1 MLKKLKS
8 KGRRLAAFLLSLI
21 TIISSAAVPTATV
34 FAADGTLHFNSGEN
48 IPYGTYVTARMT
60 FDGSNTAY
68 CLEPSKKTPEVGD
81 YEYELLPQGSP
92 IRKAL
97 YYLNG
102 GYGYEKITKDACFEG
117 WSDTD
122 SYVIGHLALAY
133 IYDNYSDGG
142 DAFHGATPELEAK
155 AKEVVDF
162 INGQPEPPES
172 FQAFILPAENH
183 QTIAGS
189 WYEEPFG
196 WIELYKSTA
205 NGNVSNGNGNYTLAG
220 ARYGIY
226 KDGNQVAVLT
236 TDGNGYAKSEAL
248 ETGGYTV
255 QEISPSAGYAVDPQ
269 SYDVRVESDETAALN
284 VTEVPQN
291 NPMDLTV
298 QKIDSETGRPKPQGG
313 AAFKDAQFT
322 VKFYVE
328 QMDKDPAASG
338 KKPVRTWVFKTDAE
352 GRAKFTKD
360 YLVSGDAFYYQ
371 TNGTTPCLPLG
382 TVTVQETKAPEG
394 YFINKDIFVR
404 KITGDGKQ
412 ESVACYQAP
421 SVPEQVYRGDLE
433 FVKVSDGDLS
443 RLANVPF
450 SITSKTTGESHVIV
464 TDKNG
469 YASTSSSWT
478 KHSINTNAGTAS
490 TDGIWFGTSKPN
502 DNKGALIYDTYVIGE
517 QRCRANEGMNL
528 LKFEV
533 SIYKDAVTVQLG
545 TLTND
550 HLDIGT
556 TALDKRTGSHAAKA
570 DEKVVLVDTVEYE
583 GLRKGQEYKLI
594 GTLMDK
600 ETGEPILIDGKAVT
614 AEKTFKAKNTSGSV
628 EVTFT
633 FNGIILKGKTV
644 VVFEELYQE
653 DLKLAVHTDIEDEEQ
668 TIYFPEIGTTA
679 KDADTEENISHA
691 DEEVI
696 LVDTV
701 AYKNLVP
708 GEEYKATGTLMDKE
722 TGKPVEAGGKPITAE
737 AVFMPE
743 ETEGTVE
750 VTFVFNGME
759 VKGKT
764 VVVFESVTLNGK
776 ELAVHAD
783 LEDEGQTIYFP
794 EIGTTAKDSE
804 TGGHVSNADENVT
817 IVDTVSYKN
826 LITGK
831 EYKIT
836 GTLMDKET
844 KEPLMVEGKPVTA
857 ETVFTPTET
866 EGTVEITFTFNGS
879 ALKGK
884 TVVAFETVTYK
895 GREVASHTDIEDKEQ
910 SIYFPEIHTTAK
922 DGKDGDKEILAG
934 EKATLIDTVEY
945 KNLEADQE
953 YRLVGTLM
961 DKETGKAVL
970 IDGKEVTAEAF
981 FKPEKT
987 TGKADVT
994 FTFNA
999 TEFAGRKLVVF
1010 EKLFLVKGD
1019 METEISAHEDLKDE
1033 GQTVKIVKTEMPK
1046 ARMAEARTPKTGD
1059 ESHMGFWYAFAG
1071 ISVIGLAAFAV
1082 LKVRAGKKKE
1092 EE

>member
-8 KGRRLAAFLLSLI
+8 KGRRLAAFVLSLI

-226 KDGNQVAVLT
+226 KDGNQVEVLT

-298 QKIDSETGRPKPQGG
+298 QKIDSETGEPKPQGG

-352 GRAKFTKD
+352 GRVKFTKD

-394 YFINKDIFVR
+394 YFINKDVFVR
-404 KITGDGKQ
+404 KITGDGRQ
-412 ESVACYQAP
+412 ESVSCYQAP

-469 YASTSSSWT
+469 YASTSSSWV
-478 KHSINTNAGTAS
+478 KHSANTNAGTAS

-502 DNKGALIYDTYVIGE
+502 DNKGALIYDTYVIEE

-556 TALDKRTGSHAAKA
+556 TALDKRTDSHAAKA
-570 DEKVVLVDTVEYE
+570 DEKVILVDTVEYE

-614 AEKTFKAKNTSGSV
+614 AE
-628 EVTFT
+628 
-633 FNGIILKGKTV
+633 
-644 VVFEELYQE
+644 
-653 DLKLAVHTDIEDEEQ
+653 
-668 TIYFPEIGTTA
+668 
-679 KDADTEENISHA
+679 
-691 DEEVI
+691 
-696 LVDTV
+696 
-701 AYKNLVP
+701 
-708 GEEYKATGTLMDKE
+708 
-722 TGKPVEAGGKPITAE
+722 
-737 AVFMPE
+737 
-743 ETEGTVE
+743 
-750 VTFVFNGME
+750 
-759 VKGKT
+759 
-764 VVVFESVTLNGK
+764 
-776 ELAVHAD
+776 
-783 LEDEGQTIYFP
+783 
-794 EIGTTAKDSE
+794 
-804 TGGHVSNADENVT
+804 
-817 IVDTVSYKN
+817 
-826 LITGK
+826 
-831 EYKIT
+831 
-836 GTLMDKET
+836 
-844 KEPLMVEGKPVTA
+844 
-857 ETVFTPTET
+857 TVFTPTET

-895 GREVASHTDIEDKEQ
+895 DKEVASHTDIEDKEQ

-1019 METEISAHEDLKDE
+1019 VETEISAHEALKDE

-1059 ESHMGFWYAFAG
+1059 ESRMGFWYAFAG
-1071 ISVIGLAAFAV
+1071 LSVIGIAAFAV
-1082 LKVRAGKKKE
+1082 LKARAGKKKE

>member
-8 KGRRLAAFLLSLI
+8 KGRRFAAFFLSLLAI
-21 TIISSAAVPTATV
+21 VSSAAVPTATV
-34 FAADGTLHFNSGEN
+34 FAADGVIHFNSGED
-48 IPYGTYVTARMT
+48 IHYGTYATSRMT

-68 CLEPSKKTPEVGD
+68 CVEPSKKTPEPGD
-81 YEYELLPQGSP
+81 YEYELLPEGSP

-102 GYGYEKITKDACFEG
+102 GLAYEKVTKDACFEG

-122 SYVIGHLALAY
+122 SYVIGHLVVSY
-133 IYDNYSDGG
+133 IYDNYNDGG
-142 DAFHGATPELEAK
+142 DAFHGAPPEYVAK
-155 AKEVVDF
+155 AKEVVEF
-162 INGQPEPPES
+162 INSQPEPPES
-172 FQAFILPAENH
+172 FKAFIIPAEGH

-189 WYEEPFG
+189 WQEDPIG
-196 WIELYKSTA
+196 WIELYKCTA
-205 NGNVSNGNGNYTLAG
+205 NGNVSDGNGNYTVAG
-220 ARYGIY
+220 AQYGIY
-226 KDGNQVAVLT
+226 KDGSQVEVLT

-248 ETGGYTV
+248 ETGSYTV
-255 QEISPSAGYAVDPQ
+255 QEIQPSKGYAIDPQ
-269 SYDVRVESDETAALN
+269 SYDVRVRAEDTTTLN

-291 NPMDLTV
+291 NPMDFVV
-298 QKIDSETGRPKPQGG
+298 QKIDSETGEPKPQGG
-313 AAFKDAQFT
+313 ASFKNAEFT

-338 KKPVRTWVFKTDAE
+338 KKPIRTWVFKTDVD
-352 GRAKFTKD
+352 GRVKFDKN

-394 YFINKDIFVR
+394 YFINTDIFVR

-412 ESVACYQAP
+412 ESVSCYQTA

-433 FVKVSDGDLS
+433 FVKVSDGDLN

-469 YASTSSSWT
+469 YANTSSSWT
-478 KHSINTNAGTAS
+478 KHSVNTNAGTAS

-502 DNKGALIYDTYVIGE
+502 DNKGALIYDTYVIE
-517 QRCRANEGMNL
+517 ELRCEANEGMNL

-556 TALDKRTGSHAAKA
+556 TALDKRTGSHTAKA
-570 DEKVVLVDTVEYE
+570 DEKVTLVDTVEYE
-583 GLRKGQEYKLI
+583 GLRKGEEYKLV

-600 ETGEPILIDGKAVT
+600 ETGEPVQIDGVPVT

-628 EVTFT
+628 EVAFT
-633 FNGIILKGKTV
+633 FNGISLKGKTV

-653 DLKLAVHTDIEDEEQ
+653 DLKLAVHTDIQDEEQ
-668 TIYFPEIGTTA
+668 TVYFPEIGTTA

-691 DEEVI
+691 DEEVTLI
-696 LVDTV
+696 DTV

-708 GEEYKATGTLMDKE
+708 DQEYKVIGTLMDQE
-722 TGKPVEAGGKPITAE
+722 TGKPIEVDGKPVTAE
-737 AVFMPE
+737 NVFTPE

-750 VTFVFNGME
+750 VTFVFNGLE
-759 VKGKT
+759 IKGKT
-764 VVVFESVTLNGK
+764 VVVFESVTLDGK

-804 TGGHVSNADENVT
+804 NGSHVSNADEEIT
-817 IVDTVSYKN
+817 IIDTVAYKN
-826 LITGK
+826 LIIGK
-831 EYKIT
+831 EYKVT

-844 KEPLMVEGKPVTA
+844 KEPLLVDEKPVTA
-857 ETVFTPTET
+857 ETAFTPSET

-884 TVVAFETVTYK
+884 TVVAFETITYK
-895 GREVASHTDIEDKEQ
+895 DKEVASHTNIEDKEQ
-910 SIYFPEIHTTAK
+910 SIYFPEIYTTAK
-922 DGKDGDKEILAG
+922 DGNDGDKEILAG
-934 EKATLIDTVEY
+934 EKVTLIDTVEY

-953 YRLVGTLM
+953 YHLIGTLM
-961 DKETGKAVL
+961 DKETGKTAL
-970 IDGKEVTAEAF
+970 INGKEVTAEAF
-981 FKPEKT
+981 FKTEKT
-987 TGKADVT
+987 TGKVDVT
-994 FTFNA
+994 FTFDS
-999 TEFAGRKLVVF
+999 TGLAGRELVVF

-1019 METEISAHEDLKDE
+1019 VENEVSSHEDLEDE
-1033 GQTVKIVKTEMPK
+1033 GQTVKIVRTEMPK
-1046 ARMAEARTPKTGD
+1046 ARMAEAGTPRTGD

-1071 ISVIGLAAFAV
+1071 LSVIGIAVFTV
-1082 LKVRAGKKKE
+1082 LKVRVGKRKKE
-1092 EE
+1092 D

>member
-1 MLKKLKS
+1 MLKKLKA
-8 KGRRLAAFLLSLI
+8 KGRRLAAFLLSLL
-21 TIISSAAVPTATV
+21 TIISSAAVPADMV
-34 FAADGTLHFNSGEN
+34 FAADGTIHFNSGED
-48 IPYGTYVTARMT
+48 IHYGNYATARMT

-68 CLEPSKKTPEVGD
+68 CVEPTKKTPEPGD
-81 YEYELLPQGSP
+81 YAYELLPQGSP

-102 GYGYEKITKDACFEG
+102 GYAYEKVTKDACFEG

-122 SYVIGHLALAY
+122 SYVIGHLAVSY
-133 IYDNYSDGG
+133 IYDNYNDGG
-142 DAFHGATPELEAK
+142 DAFHGAPPEYMIK
-155 AKEVVDF
+155 TKEVIEF
-162 INGQPEPPES
+162 INSQPEPPES
-172 FQAFILPAENH
+172 FQAFIVPAEGH

-196 WIELYKSTA
+196 WIEIYKSTA
-205 NGNVSNGNGNYTLAG
+205 NSGVSDGNGNYTLAG
-220 ARYGIY
+220 AQYGIY

-248 ETGGYTV
+248 ETGSYTV
-255 QEISPSAGYAVDPQ
+255 QEISPSAGYAIDPQ
-269 SYDVRVESDETAALN
+269 GYDVRVESEETTALN

-298 QKIDSETGRPKPQGG
+298 QKIDSETGEPKPQGG
-313 AAFKDAQFT
+313 ASFKDAQFT

-338 KKPVRTWVFKTDAE
+338 KKPVRTWVFKTDAD
-352 GRAKFTKD
+352 GKVKFDKN

-394 YFINKDIFVR
+394 YFMNKDIFVR
-404 KITGDGKQ
+404 KITGDGRQ
-412 ESVACYQAP
+412 ESVSCYQAP

-433 FVKVSDGDLS
+433 FVKISDGDMN

-469 YASTSSSWT
+469 YASTSSSWA
-478 KHSINTNAGTAS
+478 KHSTNTNAGTTSA
-490 TDGIWFGTSKPN
+490 DGIWFGTSKPN
-502 DNKGALIYDTYVIGE
+502 DSKGALIYDTYVIEE
-517 QRCRANEGMNL
+517 QRCEANEGMNL

-556 TALDKRTGSHAAKA
+556 TALDKRTGTHTAKA

-600 ETGEPILIDGKAVT
+600 ETGEAVLIDGTPVT

-628 EVTFT
+628 EVAFT
-633 FNGIILKGKTV
+633 FNGISLKGKTV

-679 KDADTEENISHA
+679 KDTDTEENISHA
-691 DEEVI
+691 DTEVI

-708 GEEYKATGTLMDKE
+708 DQEYKVLGTLMDKE

-750 VTFVFNGME
+750 VTFIFDGTE
-759 VKGKT
+759 IKGKT
-764 VVVFESVTLNGK
+764 VVVFESVTVDGK
-776 ELAVHAD
+776 EVAVHAD
-783 LEDEGQTIYFP
+783 LEDEGQTVYFP
-794 EIGTTAKDSE
+794 EISTMAKDSE

-817 IVDTVSYKN
+817 IVDTISYKN
-826 LITGK
+826 LIIGK
-831 EYKIT
+831 EYKVS

-844 KEPLMVEGKPVTA
+844 KEPLMVEEKPVTA
-857 ETVFTPTET
+857 ETIFTPTET
-866 EGTVEITFTFNGS
+866 EGTVEITFAFNAS

-895 GREVASHTDIEDKEQ
+895 DKEVASHTDIEDKEQ

-922 DGKDGDKEILAG
+922 DGKDGDKEIPAG
-934 EKATLIDTVEY
+934 EKVTLIDTVEY
-945 KNLEADQE
+945 KNLEAEQE
-953 YRLVGTLM
+953 YHLVGILM
-961 DKETGKAVL
+961 DKETGKEVL

-987 TGKADVT
+987 TGKVDVT
-994 FTFNA
+994 FTFNSIGL
-999 TEFAGRKLVVF
+999 AGRKLVVF

-1019 METEISAHEDLKDE
+1019 VENEISAHEDLEDE

-1046 ARMAEARTPKTGD
+1046 ARIAEARTPKTGD

-1071 ISVIGLAAFAV
+1071 LSVIGIAAFAV